1 MGRLAFSYNDWTE
14 HFSGTP
20 VGGNVATGASAGNPT
35 RTDQDPL
42 VDGGQVAV
50 LGGGSGKASFYTS
63 TKWQV
68 FASGLVQLPGDF
80 DLSTSLFGRQ
90 GGPYPISL
98 RLSAGRDGTLQAL
111 GLPEVDS
118 DRFKTLWNI
127 DLRLAKNIKL
137 GSTAVTLSAEA
148 FNVFN
153 NNVVLGRY
161 RFANS
166 GSFTSTIAG
175 AEPGLGR
182 IEEIVSPRIVRFG
195 ARFSF

>member
-1 MGRLAFSYNDWTE
+1 MPEFVSPA
-14 HFSGTP
+14 
-20 VGGNVATGASAGNPT
+20 
-35 RTDQDPL
+35 RTH
-42 VDGGQVAV
+42 
-50 LGGGSGKASFYTS
+50 
-63 TKWQV
+63 
-68 FASGLVQLPGDF
+68 GLV
-80 DLSTSLFGRQ
+80 
-90 GGPYPISL
+90 
-98 RLSAGRDGTLQAL
+98 
-111 GLPEVDS
+111 
-118 DRFKTLWNI
+118 